1 METGEVKCM
10 DSEGIRKGKK
20 FYLIMKEKKRGEQVK
35 QGTSE
40 N

>member
-20 FYLIMKEKKRGEQVK
+20 FYLILKERGREKKKEVNR
-35 QGTSE
+35 
-40 N
+40 